1 MAALGWIDFSKKDRD
16 RVNTILELLKPEG
29 QVDELGIG
37 TMRDAL
43 ADTLFP
49 SISTIQTR
57 AKYFFIIPYILYD
70 FLRLPPSDRRKKSPI
85 SYLQEQEYEIMYD
98 LADAYNRQEG
108 HGVIGVTK
116 SRELKEKVARRP
128 SEIYWNGLN
137 TLKCLDSKGLS
148 ANAFLNRANK
158 INAETLVHAIA
169 EEGHGDDSDA
179 GFENYFNVKVP
190 VSLDWRTGI
199 NLELN
204 ETEATFLKDAII
216 DLKGSVLAAVLEND
230 TLYDFFTASNSFVD
244 FAKASINHIGSP
256 QLIKNME
263 LAHDFAIL
271 MEGAH
276 IAYNQELQKQFLATD
291 CFDGD
296 WEKWYYNLADNMFDL
311 KGFDPEDIFYYAPT
325 TRPQTKDFVTE
336 WLNLVK
342 AEQLDNDK
350 KQKLIR
356 TQELQAKRKKARL
369 QYHQKDDVKQGKRI
383 GLRLLD
389 YRFER
394 SKTILQDIKMGLVNA
409 GR

>member
-1 MAALGWIDFSKKDRD
+1 MASLGWIDFSKKDRE
-16 RVNTILELLKPEG
+16 RVNTVLELLRPDG

-49 SISTIQTR
+49 GISTIQTR

-70 FLRLPPSDRRKKSPI
+70 FLRLPPSERKKKSPTN
-85 SYLQEQEYEIMYD
+85 YLEEQEYEVMYD
-98 LADAYNRQEG
+98 LADAYNREEG

-128 SEIYWNGLN
+128 SEVYWNGLN

-158 INAETLVHAIA
+158 INAETLVHTIT
-169 EEGHGDDSDA
+169 EEGHGDDPDA

-190 VSLDWRTGI
+190 VSLEWRTGI

-204 ETEATFLKDAII
+204 EREASYLRDAILDLKD
-216 DLKGSVLAAVLEND
+216 SVLAAVLESETLND
-230 TLYDFFTASNSFVD
+230 LFIASSSFVE
-244 FAKASINHIGSP
+244 FVKASIDIIDAP
-256 QLIKNME
+256 QLRKNMV

-276 IAYNQELQKQFLATD
+276 IAYNQELQKQFLEIDAFED
-291 CFDGD
+291 AWDD
-296 WEKWYYNLADNMFDL
+296 WYQNLQNKMLDL
-311 KGFDPEDIFYYAPT
+311 AGFQPEDIFYYAPT
-325 TRPQTKDFVTE
+325 TRPQTRLFVIE
-336 WLNLVK
+336 WLNLVR
-342 AEQLDNDK
+342 ANRLDHDK
-350 KQKLIR
+350 KKKLIR
-356 TQELQAKRKKARL
+356 AQELQAKRKKARL

-389 YRFER
+389 FRYNNA
-394 SKTILQDIKMGLVNA
+394 KIIVQDIKKGLENA

>member
-1 MAALGWIDFSKKDRD
+1 MASLGWIDFSKKDRD
-16 RVNTILELLKPEG
+16 RVNTVLELLRPEG

-49 SISTIQTR
+49 GISTIQTR

-70 FLRLPPSDRRKKSPI
+70 FLRLPPSERKKKSPT
-85 SYLQEQEYEIMYD
+85 SYLEEQEYEVMYD
-98 LADAYNRQEG
+98 LSDAYNGEEG

-116 SRELKEKVARRP
+116 RREYNEKVARRP

-137 TLKCLDSKGLS
+137 TLKCLDSRGLS
-148 ANAFLNRANK
+148 ANSFLNRANK

-169 EEGHGDDSDA
+169 EEGHGDDLDA
-179 GFENYFNVKVP
+179 GFENYFNIKVP

-204 ETEATFLKDAII
+204 ESEASYLRDAII
-216 DLKGSVLAAVLEND
+216 DIKDSVLATVLENEIV
-230 TLYDFFTASNSFVD
+230 YDLFMASSSFVD
-244 FAKASINHIGSP
+244 FAKASIN
-256 QLIKNME
+256 LIDSQELKKNMV

-276 IAYNQELQKQFLATD
+276 IAYNQELQKQFLAAD
-291 CFDGD
+291 CFEDA
-296 WEKWYYNLADNMFDL
+296 WESWYHTLPDNMFDL
-311 KGFDPEDIFYYAPT
+311 AGFQPEDIFYYAPT
-325 TRPQTKDFVTE
+325 TRPQTRLFVTE
-336 WLNLVK
+336 WLSLVK
-342 AEQLDNDK
+342 ADQLDNDK
-350 KQKLIR
+350 KKKLIR

-369 QYHQKDDVKQGKRI
+369 QYHQKDDVRQGKRI

-389 YRFER
+389 YRYGNAKIIVR
-394 SKTILQDIKMGLVNA
+394 DIKNGLENV
-409 GR
+409 RR